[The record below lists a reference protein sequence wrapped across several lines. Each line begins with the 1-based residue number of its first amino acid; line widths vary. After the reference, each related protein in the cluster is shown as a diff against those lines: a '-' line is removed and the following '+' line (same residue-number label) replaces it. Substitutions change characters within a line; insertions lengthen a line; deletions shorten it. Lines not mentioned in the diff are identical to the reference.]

1 MDFNTVFLK
10 VTDYYPQIGTDTQ
23 KKGEY
28 FLNLNRTLKGK
39 TLIYAGSFS
48 NITSLSNLILET
60 SPKIDS
66 VLLND
71 FSDWLGKNYDYN
83 WNLTLLA
90 KRGVGVH
97 NGSLHRS
104 LSQIQIK
111 LFEENEGL
119 NRLISTSSIIEEIGR
134 ASCRERV

>member
-66 VLLND
+66 VL
-71 FSDWLGKNYDYN
+71 FSLD
-83 WNLTLLA
+83 
-90 KRGVGVH
+90 V
-97 NGSLHRS
+97 
-104 LSQIQIK
+104 
-111 LFEENEGL
+111 
-119 NRLISTSSIIEEIGR
+119 
-134 ASCRERV
+134 C

>member
-1 MDFNTVFLK
+1 M
-10 VTDYYPQIGTDTQ
+10 
-23 KKGEY
+23 
-28 FLNLNRTLKGK
+28 KGK

-119 NRLISTSSIIEEIGR
+119 NRLISTSSIIEGVNTSAENVIVWMTSGR
-134 ASCRERV
+134 GLQFSNFAYRSYEKGLRY